1 MNERNYINAAQQR
14 VLRLLLMLAG
24 HELLGLAPNEMAKA
38 LHTGASNVTRD
49 LANLKEAGLA
59 ELIPDTGRWRI
70 TPKLGQVAMRVL
82 NALGESRRRVEETAQ
97 RFSVD
102 R

>member
-1 MNERNYINAAQQR
+1 MNERHYINAAQQR

-24 HELLGLAPNEMAKA
+24 NELLGLAPNEMAKA

-49 LANLKEAGLA
+49 LANLKAAGLA
-59 ELIPDTGRWRI
+59 ELMPDTGRWRI
-70 TPKLGQVAMRVL
+70 TPLMGQMALRVM
-82 NALGESRRRVEETAQ
+82 NALGEARRRVEETAQ
-97 RFSVD
+97 RFSAP